1 MGAEGFAVE
10 GRGPG
15 PGMRKR
21 LAGFVVTMRDAGFAI
36 GQGEA
41 RDAARLI
48 TSPMAERPERLR
60 AAMRSLF
67 ASRRTELARF
77 DELFDAFWRGRGV
90 KSTVK
95 INAEALAARSPRRFQ
110 HGPGANEQRPD
121 PTHIGGASAPEGAPT
136 QGGGRRGGASAQDA
150 ISRKDVAAF
159 VGEKE
164 RAQAAELAERFA
176 RVMRTRLTRRERA
189 RRRGRRLDLR
199 ATIRL
204 SVARGGEPLDL
215 KFRRRKIRPL
225 RLVALLD
232 ASGSMES
239 YVAFFTR
246 FLHAVTQVFRESEA
260 FLFHTR
266 LAHVSSALRERDPAK
281 ALDRLALMAAGVGG
295 GTKIGECLAAVNR
308 MHAKRVIHS
317 RTCVMILS
325 DGYDTRPPEL
335 LSSAMR
341 DLRRRCKRIVWLNP
355 RTGRDGFEPSARGMQ
370 AALPY
375 LDLFAPAHSL
385 ESLAALEPYLA
396 RI

>member
-1 MGAEGFAVE
+1 MGAERFAVE
-10 GRGPG
+10 RPGPG
-15 PGMRKR
+15 PAMRKR
-21 LAGFVVTMRDAGFAI
+21 LAGFVITLRDAGFVI
-36 GQGEA
+36 GQAEA

-60 AAMRSLF
+60 AAMRTLF
-67 ASRRTELARF
+67 ASRRTEIALF

-90 KSTVK
+90 KRAVK
-95 INAEALAARSPRRFQ
+95 IDAEAVAARSPRRFQ
-110 HGPGANEQRPD
+110 HGPNANERLQD
-121 PTHIGGASAPEGAPT
+121 PTHIGGGCPSEGASDDDR
-136 QGGGRRGGASAQDA
+136 QGGASAQDA
-150 ISRKDVAAF
+150 MSKKDIGAF
-159 VGEKE
+159 VGDSE
-164 RAQAAELAERFA
+164 RARAGELAERFA

-204 SVARGGEPLDL
+204 SIAHGGEPLDL
-215 KFRRRKIRPL
+215 KFRRRKIKPL

-266 LAHVSSALRERDPAK
+266 LAHVSSALKERDPAR

-295 GTKIGECLAAVNR
+295 GTKIGECLAAFNR
-308 MHAKRVIHS
+308 VHAKRVIHS

-325 DGYDTRPPEL
+325 DGYDTGPPEL
-335 LSSAMR
+335 LASAMR
-341 DLRRRCKRIVWLNP
+341 DLRRRCRRIIWLNP
-355 RTGRDGFEPSARGMQ
+355 LTGRGGFEPSARGMQ